1 MAHPASLRCRDQQV
15 LAHLAL
21 ADAIGRSTAGRWV
34 PAFPRGLQQLQR
46 LFRFS
51 DRETL
56 RQTVET
62 VLRQALPGEVC

>member
-1 MAHPASLRCRDQQV
+1 MARPASLRCRDQQV

-21 ADAIGRSTAGRWV
+21 AAAIGRSTARRWV

-46 LFRFS
+46 RFLAS

-56 RQTVET
+56 RQSVET
-62 VLRQALPGEVC
+62 MLR